1 MAAQLTLLHIEDD
14 PAIARLMS
22 AILRFQGYRVITAR
36 SGAEALHW
44 VDGEHERPDLIVT
57 DYQLPLEETGDVV
70 VEAITAL
77 LGARPP
83 TILLTG
89 DISDELRERASKVVD
104 RVLLK
109 PVEIELLLR
118 ELASLS
124 VARAV

>member
-1 MAAQLTLLHIEDD
+1 MDAPLTLLHIEDD

-22 AILRFQGYRVITAR
+22 MILRFQGYHVISAR

-44 VDGEHERPDLIVT
+44 VDGKHVRPDLIVT
-57 DYQLPLEETGDVV
+57 DYQLPLEETGDEV
-70 VEAITAL
+70 VEAIAAL
-77 LGARPP
+77 LGSRPP

-89 DISDELRERASKVVD
+89 DISEELRERAAKVVD

-118 ELASLS
+118 ELAELS
-124 VARAV
+124 VSRAV

>member
-1 MAAQLTLLHIEDD
+1 MVLPLTLLHIEDD

-22 AILRFQGYRVITAR
+22 AILRFQGYHVISAR
-36 SGAEALHW
+36 SGAEALRW
-44 VDGEHERPDLIVT
+44 VDGEHVRPDLIVT

-70 VEAITAL
+70 VEAIAAL
-77 LGARPP
+77 LGSRPP

-89 DISDELRERASKVVD
+89 DISEELRERAAKVAD

-118 ELASLS
+118 ELAELS
-124 VARAV
+124 VPRSV